1 MAQAATEQGSAA
13 GWHKGSARV
22 RRGRQPAGE
31 EVGERK
37 LAFEVDPM
45 AMVIYKS

>member
-1 MAQAATEQGSAA
+1 MAQAATEQGSVP

-22 RRGRQPAGE
+22 RRGRQPAGK